1 MKRGSVLF
9 IATSH
14 ERMGVLRSRKTGIWL
29 EDFALPCEI
38 LSEAGFHVAAASPLG
53 GDIPVDPDS
62 LRRPMD
68 SGFDAEKHL
77 ARSKELLN
85 ASIPLDMIREEDYD
99 AVFYPGG
106 YGSYWDLSVSR
117 ENAGL
122 LEAFIRNG
130 KPVAAVR
137 QGSAAFLAAKTP
149 SGLSILNGRR
159 VTGASDDEERML
171 ALDRVVPFSLG
182 KRLSNCGAD
191 YSCAAPWEPH
201 VIRDG
206 MLVTGQNPQSS
217 GELARAMVSMLD
229 GMPRE
234 S

>member
-1 MKRGSVLF
+1 MRRGSVLF

-38 LSEAGFHVAAASPLG
+38 LSEAGFHVASASPLG

-68 SGFDAEKHL
+68 AAFDPEEHL
-77 ARSKELLN
+77 ARNRELLSE
-85 ASIPLDMIREEDYD
+85 SIPLNEVREEDYD

-106 YGSYWDLSVSR
+106 YGSYWDLSVDR
-117 ENAGL
+117 ANAGL

-149 SGLSILNGRR
+149 SGASIMNGRR

-182 KRLSNCGAD
+182 QRLANCGAD

-217 GELARAMVSMLD
+217 GELAKAMVHILD
-229 GMPRE
+229 GSPGNA
-234 S
+234 